1 MGEAVGGKLFNCR
14 VERVHARVKV
24 ASAIVPNTGR
34 RPGSLLGC
42 REVRPGLTSL
52 NAVPRLR
59 RIITREKGA
68 RRSERPCHL

>member
-52 NAVPRLR
+52 NAVPH
-59 RIITREKGA
+59 TKAG
-68 RRSERPCHL
+68 